1 MNLDKQSVAAVVLG
15 ALALIAWFVYSP
27 KMTPPAPA
35 QTPATV
41 QQSAVPAPQAVPQ
54 PAPQTTPRLPAKLAK
69 LPEVTLPGAE
79 ADYVFDPLSGTLA
92 RVELK
97 KYFRAD
103 REHPLTV
110 TNDFP
115 SLAHTGAEYGAF
127 GVRAANGS
135 PLYPTAVEQSGQERQ
150 YRLTRTMQDGF
161 GQTFRIEGCWTVADN
176 GILHCVLNIINSG
189 ARAIQVPA
197 LVLSAGDLPAWDK
210 LSGDPYG
217 RSQELHTVDY
227 CTTADKVDYLSADAS
242 DSKLAGLA
250 GTPVRWF
257 GASNRFFAMLLKTD
271 TPLLL
276 TARRAADPSCE
287 KSFLLSIGGELPS
300 FELAP
305 GASRTLTLDYFLG
318 PKQPDPLRA
327 FDAKAA
333 KVMRLGWF
341 PIDFLAYIML
351 ALLNW
356 LHGFVGSFGWSII
369 LLTLLVRTVFF
380 PVTMKANASMRD
392 MQALAPEVKAIREKY
407 KDEPMMA
414 QTKISE
420 LYRERHINPL
430 GGCLPMLIQIPVF
443 IALYY
448 ALGSAVELR
457 QQSFWWIRDLSQP
470 DTVAKIFGIG
480 IHPLIIAWTGLMLV
494 QQKLTP
500 TTMEPMQAKMMMVM
514 PLVML
519 FFLYDLP
526 SALTLYWTVS
536 QIFSIVQMR
545 YQQHLKK
552 RNEQSAPPADQ
563 GQAGKKPRIVR
574 S

>member
-1 MNLDKQSVAAVVLG
+1 VLRK
-15 ALALIAWFVYSP
+15 F
-27 KMTPPAPA
+27 
-35 QTPATV
+35 
-41 QQSAVPAPQAVPQ
+41 
-54 PAPQTTPRLPAKLAK
+54 
-69 LPEVTLPGAE
+69 
-79 ADYVFDPLSGTLA
+79 
-92 RVELK
+92 
-97 KYFRAD
+97 FRAD
-103 REHPLTV
+103 RKHPLTV

-115 SLAHTGAEYGAF
+115 ALANVGAEFGAF
-127 GVRAANGS
+127 GIRSADGSVLQTVAIDSDRTAADGK
-135 PLYPTAVEQSGQERQ
+135 EQ
-150 YRLTRTMQDGF
+150 YRLIRTMTDASGRSFQLEE
-161 GQTFRIEGCWTVADN
+161 RWTAADS
-176 GILHCVLNIINSG
+176 GILHCVLSITNLHRS
-189 ARAIQVPA
+189 AIRIPA
-197 LVLSAGDLPAWDK
+197 LVISAGDLPAWDK

-217 RSQELHTVDY
+217 GSQEIHTLDY
-227 CTTADKVDYLSADAS
+227 CTTADKVDYLSADARE
-242 DSKLAGLA
+242 SKLVDLG

-271 TPLLL
+271 TPLHLIV
-276 TARRAADPSCE
+276 RRAADPSRE
-287 KSFLLSIGGELPS
+287 QSFMLSIGGELPS

-305 GASRTLTLDYFLG
+305 GAVRTLKLDYFLG

-327 FDAKAA
+327 FDDKAA

-380 PVTMKANASMRD
+380 PVTMKANASMQA
-392 MQALAPEVKAIREKY
+392 MQALAPEVKALREKY
-407 KDEPMMA
+407 KDEPLMA

-420 LYRERHINPL
+420 LYRERRINPL

-457 QQSFWWIRDLSQP
+457 QQSFWWIQDLSQP
-470 DTVAKIFGIG
+470 DTVARIFKIG

-500 TTMEPMQAKMMMVM
+500 TTMEPMQARMMMVM

-519 FFLYDLP
+519 FFLYNLP

-545 YQQHLKK
+545 YQQRLKK
-552 RNEQSAPPADQ
+552 RSEQSAS
-563 GQAGKKPRIVR
+563 QAAQDSTGKKPRIVR